1 MRIYLVRHG
10 ETVWNVEKR
19 LQGWKDSS
27 LTDNGLRNAE
37 RLAERLDGTR
47 IDRIFS
53 SDQRRALTTAEIIA
67 KDRSIPIEIL
77 SSLRE
82 LNFGSWEGM
91 TISEIEDKYPLEYN
105 TYKND
110 PDKYISTDGESIGQL
125 FDRAAK
131 ALKHIQSCGE
141 ENVLVVTHGVTIRA
155 LMTIVSGQGMNGF
168 ARTPVF
174 LGTSLTELE
183 FTEKGYNIIRTA
195 DAGHL

>member
-19 LQGWKDSS
+19 LQGWKDSP
-27 LTDNGLRNAE
+27 LTENGLRNAE

-53 SDQRRALTTAEIIA
+53 SDQKRALTTAQIIA

-105 TYKND
+105 TYKNN

-141 ENVLVVTHGVTIRA
+141 ENVLVVTHGVTIRV

>member
-19 LQGWKDSS
+19 LQGWKDSP
-27 LTDNGLRNAE
+27 LTENGLRNAE

>member
-19 LQGWKDSS
+19 LQGWKDSP
-27 LTDNGLRNAE
+27 LTENGLRNAE

-91 TISEIEDKYPLEYN
+91 TISEIEYKYPLEYN

>member
-19 LQGWKDSS
+19 LQGWKDSP
-27 LTDNGLRNAE
+27 LTENGLRNAE

-53 SDQRRALTTAEIIA
+53 SDQKRALTTAQIIA

-105 TYKND
+105 TYKTE

>member
-19 LQGWKDSS
+19 LQGWKDSP
-27 LTDNGLRNAE
+27 LTENGLRNAE

-53 SDQRRALTTAEIIA
+53 SDQKRALTTAQIIA
-67 KDRSIPIEIL
+67 KGRGIPVEVISE
-77 SSLRE
+77 LRE

>member
-19 LQGWKDSS
+19 LQGWKDSP
-27 LTDNGLRNAE
+27 LTENGLRNAE

-105 TYKND
+105 TYKNN

>member
-19 LQGWKDSS
+19 LQGWKDSP
-27 LTDNGLRNAE
+27 LTENGLRSAK
-37 RLAERLDGTR
+37 RLAKRLQCISLDK
-47 IDRIFS
+47 IFC
-53 SDQRRALTTAEIIA
+53 SDQRRALITAEIIA
-67 KDRSIPIEIL
+67 KDRSIPIESL

-91 TISEIEDKYPLEYN
+91 TISEIEDKYPLEYS

-110 PDKYISTDGESIGQL
+110 PDKYISADGESIGQL

-195 DAGHL
+195 DADHL